1 MQIYFIINA
10 LVLYA
15 VFIVPTMV
23 SADQMVRFVF
33 NNGLEPSTPVCNPKE
48 NAMIDALFL
57 PKATRRHLRHLKTK
71 KEDVNIEKEADPYM
85 VSATTASKC
94 SDWCIGVKSCRVTG
108 CLGYDGTIKRIP
120 LRRRLRHLK
129 TKKEDVNIEK
139 EADPYMVSATTAS
152 KCSDWC
158 IGVKS
163 CRVTGCLGYDGTIK
177 RIPLRG
183 LQSLCDSKILDIG
196 KKLDALPVSTSC
208 KNYWQHPSDQRNVM
222 TTSAKAKCLVP
233 HCGLYLALEIW

>member
-15 VFIVPTMV
+15 VSIAPTMV

-57 PKATRRHLRHLKTK
+57 PKATRRH
-71 KEDVNIEKEADPYM
+71 
-85 VSATTASKC
+85 
-94 SDWCIGVKSCRVTG
+94 
-108 CLGYDGTIKRIP
+108 
-120 LRRRLRHLK
+120 LRHLK